1 MNALE
6 HKVPPPAVAL
16 VLGALMWLISRY
28 EPTLTLDM
36 PWRTAV
42 AIMLF
47 SAGAAVS
54 LAGLL
59 EFRRAKTTIN
69 PLSPEAATAMV
80 TSGIYR
86 VSRNP
91 MYLGL
96 LLALFAW
103 AVWLSH
109 VLVFALPPLFVLY
122 INRFQIVPEERVL
135 STKFGGQFSAYIR
148 TVRRW
153 L

>member
-109 VLVFALPPLFVLY
+109 LLAFALPPLFVLY

>member
-16 VLGALMWLISRY
+16 ILGALMWLISRY
-28 EPTLTLDM
+28 EPTLSLDV

-42 AIMLF
+42 AIALF
-47 SAGAAVS
+47 ITGAMIALSGVW
-54 LAGLL
+54 
-59 EFRRAKTTIN
+59 EFHRAKTTVN

-86 VSRNP
+86 FSRNP

-96 LLALFAW
+96 LLALCSW

-109 VLVFALPPLFVLY
+109 VLALALPPLFVLY
-122 INRFQIVPEERVL
+122 INRFQIVPEERAL
-135 STKFGGQFSAYIR
+135 STKFGGQFSSYTRA
-148 TVRRW
+148 VRRW